1 MSKTSKFWEESYM
14 TDIRWE
20 EDIEKV
26 KKVFKPKEGTEHLKV
41 GDLLVGFF
49 DFYTRVFKAE
59 EHCISTSNWEGTLIC
74 RKEYKKKVLA

>member
-1 MSKTSKFWEESYM
+1 M

-20 EDIEKV
+20 EDIDKV

-59 EHCISTSNWEGTLIC
+59 EHCISTSN
-74 RKEYKKKVLA
+74 